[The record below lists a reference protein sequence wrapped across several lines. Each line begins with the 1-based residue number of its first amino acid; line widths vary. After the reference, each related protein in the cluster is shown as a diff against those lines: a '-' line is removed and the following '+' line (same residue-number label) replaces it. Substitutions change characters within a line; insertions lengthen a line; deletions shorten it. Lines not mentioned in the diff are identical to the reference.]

1 MTLIQEKVKQSIFYT
16 IEPGLAVATHGYI
29 GLEED
34 VLVTASGAQYL
45 GSPQEKLILL
55 TGREA

>member
-29 GLEED
+29 GLEEN
-34 VLVTASGAQYL
+34 VLVTVFGAQY
-45 GSPQEKLILL
+45 P
-55 TGREA
+55 APP